1 MSAAQQVPATEKVA
15 SKKFDKLNK
24 FLKKGPAAATAGG
37 GAQVR
42 FAPLRQDQVFPLL
55 AQPVDSGLDVIEW
68 VRNNRALVE
77 EKLASHASI
86 LFRGFALNG
95 IQEFE
100 QFAEALQPGLYGNY
114 GDLPK
119 KDGGKNTYR
128 STPYPEKKMILFHN
142 ESAHQDRWP
151 RKQMFYCELPS
162 TVGGATPIVD
172 CREMCRRLPAD
183 LLAKFESK
191 GLLYVRTFTDKLDVS
206 WRHFFKTDSR
216 EEVEARCRA
225 AGIQWQWLDNDELQ
239 TRTHCPAVISHPLT
253 GARSFFNQVQ
263 LHHIYCLDADVR
275 DDLIG
280 LFGIDN
286 MPRHVYYG
294 DGTPIEDEVMELV
307 GQLYE
312 ECAVRF
318 DWQQG
323 DVVLMDNMLAAHA
336 RDPFEGPRKIVVAMG
351 DMFERADLKASAEQA
366 QDQAL
371 EEEVGQ

>member
-1 MSAAQQVPATEKVA
+1 
-15 SKKFDKLNK
+15 
-24 FLKKGPAAATAGG
+24 
-37 GAQVR
+37 
-42 FAPLRQDQVFPLL
+42 
-55 AQPVDSGLDVIEW
+55 
-68 VRNNRALVE
+68 
-77 EKLASHASI
+77 
-86 LFRGFALNG
+86 
-95 IQEFE
+95 
-100 QFAEALQPGLYGNY
+100 
-114 GDLPK
+114 
-119 KDGGKNTYR
+119 
-128 STPYPEKKMILFHN
+128 
-142 ESAHQDRWP
+142 
-151 RKQMFYCELPS
+151 
-162 TVGGATPIVD
+162 
-172 CREMCRRLPAD
+172 
-183 LLAKFESK
+183 
-191 GLLYVRTFTDKLDVS
+191 FTDKLDVS

-239 TRTHCPAVISHPLT
+239 TRTHCPAVIRHPLT

-312 ECAVRF
+312 ACAVRF

-351 DMFERADLKASAEQA
+351 DMFDRADLNACSTAPNRQT
-366 QDQAL
+366 L